1 MKLFLAVTLVII
13 AISIACSSS
22 KSAESSAAQVS
33 NAPTNQPAI
42 SPTGSAIQDKTSC
55 DLKLSQAPL
64 IFGFKL
70 GMTPDEVLVLFPGA
84 KDDPEVRAKLSLP
97 ANQFGTSNFA
107 IKTAKYENKDKFP
120 GVNQISFNLLDGRVY
135 NFSVRY
141 DGPQWPHVDNFVAKF
156 VEGKDL
162 PPVDQWQPYV
172 GMDNLKMLKCA
183 DFEVRVFAG
192 GEGGNLNYVQMQDL
206 VADKK
211 LKERRKKALELEQA
225 SPTPGN
231 Q

>member
-1 MKLFLAVTLVII
+1 
-13 AISIACSSS
+13 
-22 KSAESSAAQVS
+22 
-33 NAPTNQPAI
+33 
-42 SPTGSAIQDKTSC
+42 
-55 DLKLSQAPL
+55 
-64 IFGFKL
+64 
-70 GMTPDEVLVLFPGA
+70 
-84 KDDPEVRAKLSLP
+84 
-97 ANQFGTSNFA
+97 
-107 IKTAKYENKDKFP
+107 DKFP

-225 SPTPGN
+225 SPTPEISR